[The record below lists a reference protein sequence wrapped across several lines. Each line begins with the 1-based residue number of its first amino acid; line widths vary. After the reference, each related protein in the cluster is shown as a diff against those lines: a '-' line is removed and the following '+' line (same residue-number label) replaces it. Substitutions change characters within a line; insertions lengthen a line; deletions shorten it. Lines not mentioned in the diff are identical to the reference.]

1 MRKLA
6 NISRKTTVKELLERY
21 PQVLT
26 IFIELK
32 LKCFG
37 CPMEGLHT
45 LEDISIQNRIDVEQL
60 LINFNSK
67 IDGVEMASGKNTH
80 NTLTSHVPE

>member
-1 MRKLA
+1 MRRLT
-6 NISRKTTVKELLERY
+6 NISKETTVKELLEHY
-21 PQVLT
+21 PQVLS

-45 LEDISIQNRIDVEQL
+45 LEDISIQNRFDVEQL

-67 IDGVEMASGKNTH
+67 IDEDEMASARDNTKR
-80 NTLTSHVPE
+80 

>member
-1 MRKLA
+1 MRRLTNLSKE
-6 NISRKTTVKELLERY
+6 TTVKDLLERY

-45 LEDISIQNRIDVEQL
+45 LEDISIQNRIDLAQL

-67 IDGVEMASGKNTH
+67 IDESEMVSGRDNTKR
-80 NTLTSHVPE
+80 

>member
-1 MRKLA
+1 MRRLT
-6 NISRKTTVKELLERY
+6 NISKETTVKELLERY
-21 PQVLT
+21 PQVLS

-45 LEDISIQNRIDVEQL
+45 LEDISIQNRIDLAQL
-60 LINFNSK
+60 LIDFNNK
-67 IDGVEMASGKNTH
+67 INVYEMAPVKDNTKG
-80 NTLTSHVPE
+80 